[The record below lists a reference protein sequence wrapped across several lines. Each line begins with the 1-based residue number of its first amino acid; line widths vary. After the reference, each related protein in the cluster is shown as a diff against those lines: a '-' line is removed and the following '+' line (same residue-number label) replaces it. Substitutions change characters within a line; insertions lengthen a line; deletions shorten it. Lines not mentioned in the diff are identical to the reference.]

1 MIQGF
6 VRGTTLN
13 LQGHAGSGP
22 YGQDLVCAAVTALV
36 YALAQRLQQWE
47 QKGALEAPAEIQLG
61 SGKAQISAV
70 AQSGYEAE
78 LAEDFR
84 LIESGLKFLETHY
97 PERISL
103 VRSIGI

>member
-47 QKGALEAPAEIQLG
+47 QKGALEDPAEIQLG
-61 SGKAQISAV
+61 SGKAQISAIPK
-70 AQSGYEAE
+70 GDYEAQVT
-78 LAEDFR
+78 EDFC
-84 LIESGLKFLETHY
+84 LISGGLKFLETHY
-97 PERISL
+97 PERIR
-103 VRSIGI
+103 VER